1 MGKPN
6 VQIQVAGKEKVFEN
20 YTRGKAIKQF
30 CRDCMGGVVAEVRN
44 CTAERCPLFVFRPYS
59 KNIPE

>member
-6 VQIQVAGKEKVFEN
+6 ITIRVNGKRKVFED

-30 CRDCMGGVVAEVRN
+30 CKDCMGGVTEQIRT
-44 CTAERCPLFVFRPYS
+44 CTSPECPLFVFRPFS
-59 KNIPE
+59 PK